1 MCLRDSRANL
11 IPFVS
16 GVNISR
22 DGLIVTCKHV
32 IEDVQTDV
40 WLDVERLKPGDRWM
54 EELERA
60 LAESYSRPVREP
72 PAGRET
78 GRSHNESTPFFRF
91 TNIEAWENSEP
102 AFGWANAVQG
112 FPKRRVW
119 KCSFELHGI

>member
-1 MCLRDSRANL
+1 MCLRGSRGNL
-11 IPFVS
+11 ISFVS

-60 LAESYSRPVREP
+60 LAESYSRPVRQP
-72 PAGRET
+72 PAERET
-78 GRSHNESTPFFRF
+78 ARSHNESTPFFRF
-91 TNIEAWENSEP
+91 SLGELGADIRVGQRGAGSSQ
-102 AFGWANAVQG
+102 ASGVKVQ
-112 FPKRRVW
+112 
-119 KCSFELHGI
+119 L